1 MSKVGEI
8 NTGEKLEGDK
18 VYEAMYIMGRK
29 AAIRLQ
35 SRPCRPNSKHKSNR
49 NANPIRTKTLREIRI
64 R

>member
-1 MSKVGEI
+1 MNKVGEI

-18 VYEAMYIMGRK
+18 VYEAMYIMGIK

-49 NANPIRTKTLREIRI
+49 NANPI
-64 R
+64 